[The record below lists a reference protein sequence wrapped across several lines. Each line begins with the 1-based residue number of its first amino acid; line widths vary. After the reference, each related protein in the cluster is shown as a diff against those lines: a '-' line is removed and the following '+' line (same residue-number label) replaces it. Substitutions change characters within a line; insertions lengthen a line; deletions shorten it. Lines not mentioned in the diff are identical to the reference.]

1 MALRELSAFVTLSLP
16 SAYWCIY
23 QYCIIRLDE
32 IALRTSFCASMMI
45 KVLSEVEAV
54 DGPMPMISRK
64 EVAEAMLF

>member
-1 MALRELSAFVTLSLP
+1 
-16 SAYWCIY
+16 
-23 QYCIIRLDE
+23 
-32 IALRTSFCASMMI
+32 MMI